1 MEIEIKNAIYISTPK
16 IFKYN
21 SNKINARSIWG
32 KQQNSDEKSKNLT
45 GEIVRVPR

>member
-32 KQQNSDEKSKNLT
+32 KQQNSDKRKQKSNW
-45 GEIVRVPR
+45 RDS